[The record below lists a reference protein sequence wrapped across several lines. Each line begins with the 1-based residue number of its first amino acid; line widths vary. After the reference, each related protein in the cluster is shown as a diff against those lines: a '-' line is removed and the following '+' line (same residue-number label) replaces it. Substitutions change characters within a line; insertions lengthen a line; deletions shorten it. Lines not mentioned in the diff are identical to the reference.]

1 MEFHCPDC
9 GLPIEVA
16 DLAPAQG
23 VAVCRFCQKPHPL
36 QACQAAVP
44 YEQRNIVPELAVP
57 KGVRIEETMDGFRL
71 TISTRSCIAIFLVP
85 FTLFWAGGSL
95 GGIYGMQIAKGEFN
109 LVMSL
114 FGLPFLAGSVFLI
127 ALTVMTVA
135 GRCVVELAGGQFSI
149 RTGAMG
155 IYRTQSVAWDDVLSC
170 RLTEATSRGRSSY
183 SPTYKVEVAFE
194 GGKTLKLGGTEAER
208 EKLLWLNR
216 FLAGQIQRS
225 TTYEVEVVCEG
236 GKTLKLGGTGT
247 ERETVLWLNRFLAG
261 RIQRGR

>member
-1 MEFHCPDC
+1 MEFHCPEC

-23 VAVCRFCQKPHPL
+23 VAVCRFCEKSHPL
-36 QACQAAVP
+36 AACQAAVP

-71 TISTRSCIAIFLVP
+71 TLSTRSCIAIFLVP

-127 ALTVMTVA
+127 ALTVMAVA
-135 GRCVVELAGGQFSI
+135 GRCVVELAGGKFSI
-149 RTGAMG
+149 RTGALG
-155 IYRTQSVAWDDVLSC
+155 IYRTQTAAWDDVLSC

-183 SPTYKVEVAFE
+183 STTYQVEVACE
-194 GGKTLKLGGTEAER
+194 GDKTLR
-208 EKLLWLNR
+208 
-216 FLAGQIQRS
+216 
-225 TTYEVEVVCEG
+225 
-236 GKTLKLGGTGT
+236 LGGTGA
-247 ERETVLWLNRFLAG
+247 ERETVLWLSRFLAG